1 MTEFN
6 ANANPTVAVE
16 DAYRLYVDVKDSGT
30 SPILELQGRGVTA
43 YSQSS
48 NSDVSQDLDVL
59 GYTDT
64 TAGAPKVTQE
74 ISPLRVRK
82 GSKLA
87 GMIFDAYLN
96 NKSSITVDIYEKY
109 PMVDYSSSD
118 TDDCK
123 ARKQANCTIVWTEA
137 TIEAGGKFGYNVTLY
152 HSGEIT
158 LGKMAKVD
166 AESGA
171 AFTPDGE

>member
-6 ANANPTVAVE
+6 SNANPTVAVE
-16 DAYRLYVDVKDSGT
+16 EAYRLYVDVKSNGT
-30 SPILELQGRGVTA
+30 TPVLEMQGRGVTS

-48 NSDVSQDLDVL
+48 NADSSQDLDVL

-64 TAGAPKVTQE
+64 TVSTPKVSQE
-74 ISPLRVRK
+74 IELKVRK
-82 GSKLA
+82 GSKLS
-87 GMIFDAYLN
+87 GKIFDAYLE
-96 NKSSITVDIYEKY
+96 NKGSIVVDIYEKY

-118 TDDCK
+118 TTSCR
-123 ARKQANCTIVWTEA
+123 ARKQTNCTIAWTEA

-158 LGKMAKVD
+158 KGKMAKED
-166 AESGA
+166 APSGA
-171 AFTPDGE
+171 EFTADSEA